1 MASPRQARSS
11 ANKKTVQVRPDAK
24 GRITLGKLADGVSSF
39 RVSEQPGGGF
49 LLEPMVEI
57 PAREKWLFENKAALA
72 SVRRGLAQSG
82 KGEVRARGSFAKFAD
97 EKDD

>member
-1 MASPRQARSS
+1 MSRPSAS
-11 ANKKTVQVRPDAK
+11 KKVVHVRPDAK

-39 RVSEQPGGGF
+39 MVSERPGGGL

-57 PAREKWLFENKAALA
+57 PARQKWAFENKTALA
-72 SVRRGLAQSG
+72 SVRRGLEQSAA
-82 KGEVRARGSFAKFAD
+82 GEVRTRGSFAKFAD

>member
-1 MASPRQARSS
+1 MSRSS
-11 ANKKTVQVRPDAK
+11 ASKKIVQVRPDAK

-39 RVSEQPGGGF
+39 MVSEQPGGGL

-57 PAREKWLFENKAALA
+57 PAREKWLFENKTALA
-72 SVRRGLAQSG
+72 SVHRGLEQSSAG
-82 KGEVRARGSFAKFAD
+82 KVRTRGSFAKFAD